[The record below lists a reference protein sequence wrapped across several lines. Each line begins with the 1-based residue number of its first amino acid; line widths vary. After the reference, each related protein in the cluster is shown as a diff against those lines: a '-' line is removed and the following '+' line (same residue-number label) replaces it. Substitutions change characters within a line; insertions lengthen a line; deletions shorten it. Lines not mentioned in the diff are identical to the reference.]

1 MWCFMFL
8 LLNLNWRLLWV
19 LYIVMDFNVLQAFLG
34 FKWSIQRI
42 FKLNFKDFMTVN
54 MKNSPGNQG
63 LAVFLFFL
71 HKKLSPGHTTVI
83 ALIRYKWNHSLPR
96 KSILYHWEIN
106 LYGIAAQCT
115 DGPTCMVYPPKVT
128 DFFFAGITE

>member
-1 MWCFMFL
+1 MAFWAVKIKFPWTSSRAIPWTSGREENHSSPRPQLHSALLFFMNHYWKVNSNPHVMLHHVFTSYFEL
-8 LLNLNWRLLWV
+8 AALCV

-54 MKNSPGNQG
+54 MKNFPGNQG

-71 HKKLSPGHTTVI
+71 HKK
-83 ALIRYKWNHSLPR
+83 
-96 KSILYHWEIN
+96 
-106 LYGIAAQCT
+106 
-115 DGPTCMVYPPKVT
+115 MVRLN
-128 DFFFAGITE
+128 